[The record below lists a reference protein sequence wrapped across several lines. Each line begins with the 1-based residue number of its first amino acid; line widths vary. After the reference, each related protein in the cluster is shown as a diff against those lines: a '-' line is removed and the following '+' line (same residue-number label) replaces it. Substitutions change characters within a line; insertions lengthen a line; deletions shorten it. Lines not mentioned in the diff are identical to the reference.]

1 MNLLLHVNKTYPTLA
16 IFPTSPS
23 ALIKLGEITAQDTE
37 DHYDGYETD
46 PPQHYP
52 KAGNGL
58 ARTLPPESE
67 DLPWLI
73 DDNFDVFTHQVNYHT
88 PTPGTNGTEKLM
100 GAQPLSGIPPNVSAR
115 TTATVTGA
123 PSPAANI
130 PAVVDVS
137 MTGL

>member
-1 MNLLLHVNKTYPTLA
+1 MA
-16 IFPTSPS
+16 
-23 ALIKLGEITAQDTE
+23 DTE

-73 DDNFDVFTHQVNYHT
+73 DDNFEVFAHQVNYQT
-88 PTPGTNGTEKLM
+88 PAPGTNGTAPLT
-100 GAQPLSGIPPNVSAR
+100 GVQPPSGIPPNVSAR
-115 TTATVTGA
+115 AAAMATGA
-123 PSPAANI
+123 PSPAASV

-137 MTGL
+137 MTGF